1 MSPHVSSPTRD
12 HGPTV
17 RLDQGTYIGTTL
29 AEPEFP
35 RVVEAFLGVPYARCE
50 RLRRAVPPEAS
61 AGTFDASDYG
71 PVCPTAD
78 PSLPSDEQCL
88 NANIFRPEEA
98 GESKGA
104 HGGIPE
110 RKKVPVL
117 VYIHGGSFNFGR
129 GGDRNLAAF
138 VAFSKRD
145 LVAVSFNY
153 RLGPLGFLP
162 CGVAA
167 REGVANNGLLD
178 QRALLQWVQRNIA
191 AFGGDEHD
199 VTAMGFSAGAH
210 SLGHH
215 ILSPPSRALFHRAIL
230 ESGAPTARS
239 VLSSTHPRHE
249 AQLARF
255 LSHAT
260 LSGHAPD
267 KVLASLR
274 ALPLRTLLD
283 ASLATWAEGAASVQ
297 WPFQPSVDGE
307 EDSIIPQPPI
317 RAWASPSL
325 PQPPPLVTG
334 FNTSEGTMFVPAAA
348 SSPTALADFFS
359 DLIPALTPQ
368 DLTLLESLYPPA
380 STYPPP
386 PTPAHGPQ
394 FRRLAQAYGHYGYIA
409 PLLHSAHL
417 ASTKGAPVWVYEYAA
432 HADLAAANHG
442 DHVPAATH
450 DTDVLSKRG
459 TPGLLAVSD
468 AMHGYWSSFAATA
481 DGPNALPNA
490 SGVAWPRFVSP
501 FGDDAAG
508 DSVPDPES
516 PEETR
521 GRILVFGEGNDELM
535 GRKGERRRGA
545 VARVRTLT
553 GLEVRQFRF
562 WWDRVA
568 LSEGTGVR

>member
-1 MSPHVSSPTRD
+1 MSPPVLSPTLNQR
-12 HGPTV
+12 PTV

-35 RVVEAFLGVPYARCE
+35 RVVEAFLGVPYAKCE
-50 RLRRAVPPEAS
+50 RLRRAVPPKAS
-61 AGTFDASDYG
+61 ADTFDASDYG

-88 NANIFRPEEA
+88 NANVFRPSEA
-98 GESKGA
+98 DKSKGVQ
-104 HGGIPE
+104 GVMEKG
-110 RKKVPVL
+110 KKVPVL
-117 VYIHGGSFNFGR
+117 VYIHGGAFNFGR

-167 REGVANNGLLD
+167 REGIANNGLLD

-191 AFGGDEHD
+191 AFGGDEQD
-199 VTAMGFSAGAH
+199 VTVMGFSAGAH

-215 ILSPPSRALFHRAIL
+215 LLSPPSRALFHRAVL

-249 AQLARF
+249 AQFARF
-255 LSHAT
+255 LSHAGV
-260 LSGHAPD
+260 SGDAPD
-267 KVLASLR
+267 QVFPALR

-297 WPFQPSVDGE
+297 WPFQPSVDDE
-307 EDSIIPQPPI
+307 QDSIIPQPPI
-317 RAWASPSL
+317 QAWASPSL
-325 PQPPPLVTG
+325 PQPPPLITG

-348 SSPTALADFFS
+348 SSPTALANFFS
-359 DLIPALTPQ
+359 GLIPALTPQ
-368 DLTLLESLYPPA
+368 DLELLESLYPPA

-386 PTPAHGPQ
+386 PTPAHGVQ

-417 ASTKGAPVWVYEYAA
+417 ASAKGAPVWVYEYAA

-450 DTDVLSKRG
+450 DTDVLSGHR

-481 DGPNALPNA
+481 EGPNALPNA
-490 SGVAWPRFVSP
+490 SGVAWPQFVSP

-508 DSVPDPES
+508 DSVPDPED
-516 PEETR
+516 PCEMR

-535 GRKGERRRGA
+535 GRKGERRKGA

-568 LSEGTGVR
+568 LSEGTGGC